1 MQLRH
6 TGIFVQDIKLCES
19 ILVRLGFIK
28 DYDEYEK
35 INYEDVIARKYYNKE
50 NKYYLELIE
59 SKTRARS
66 NSFHLCFDGDVPI
79 FMKQYR
85 IEKYEPINKSLIVF
99 FVYISDS
106 IYFEFVKE
114 STNEL

>member
-1 MQLRH
+1 MNIRH

-19 ILVRLGFIK
+19 VLVRLGFIK

-35 INYEDVIARKYYNKE
+35 INYEDAIVRKYYNKE

-79 FMKQYR
+79 FMEQYSV
-85 IEKYEPINKSLIVF
+85 KKFEPNDDSLLVDFVFIN
-99 FVYISDS
+99 DS
-106 IYFEFVKE
+106 IYFEFVRNKE
-114 STNEL
+114 